1 MIHVI
6 ATIPVQAGKGDEFE
20 KVFSDLGAQ
29 VRANEPGCQRYEFCK
44 SLDRPDHYVVVELY
58 ADQESFDAHGKTEY
72 FRAAGKQFGGLM
84 AGAPDIQIVVQ
95 D

>member
-6 ATIPVQAGKGDEFE
+6 ATIPVQAGKGEEFE
-20 KVFSDLGAQ
+20 GIFNELGAQ

-58 ADQESFDAHGKTEY
+58 ADQESFDAHSKTEY
-72 FRAAGKQFGGLM
+72 FRAAGKKFGGLM

>member
-20 KVFSDLGAQ
+20 KVFSDLGDQ

-58 ADQESFDAHGKTEY
+58 ADQESFDAHTLVRL
-72 FRAAGKQFGGLM
+72 F
-84 AGAPDIQIVVQ
+84 
-95 D
+95 